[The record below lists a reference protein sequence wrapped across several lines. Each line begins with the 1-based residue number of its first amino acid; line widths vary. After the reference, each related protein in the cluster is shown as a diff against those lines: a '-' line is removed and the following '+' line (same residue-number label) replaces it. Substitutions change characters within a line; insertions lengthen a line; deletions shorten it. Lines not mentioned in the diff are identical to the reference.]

1 VSVLGAVPAMTLDVR
16 GCEFHPV
23 VVLPAGYEV
32 YDFTGGYDAR
42 RVLQNPY
49 GVGRYDEKRRGMY
62 TTALFAG
69 ARDVHVGV
77 DLAGPVGEPVHAFFD
92 GAVHRFGYN
101 PADGDYGYTLVTA
114 HVTTRQGILLLLLGS
129 YTSLPPFLKKKC
141 A

>member
-1 VSVLGAVPAMTLDVR
+1 MTLDVR